1 MRGRIASYSI
11 AFMVACGGRTEI
23 DAGLASDAAT
33 IETATVDASTVD
45 VARASVDGSLDATN
59 ADAREA
65 EANGGA
71 EDAFPAQEFRGV
83 VLLRWAP
90 GSAAP
95 YQAYADFAAGPPVG
109 LTCPTSPGNTGGCC
123 CEDGVPLPGPTPS
136 AGILQLS
143 RLTGQGVLVLLQ
155 PSTTY
160 LQGTSDLG
168 PSWYVYPGIY
178 DYTDSGVWLPCDGIA
193 VAGGGADLLGFEG
206 TLHTGAALTGVVPP
220 IGPDASVVDRSQD
233 FHLSWAPEGLAGEE
247 LLLTVRQITSDG
259 VTACFCS
266 APDSAGELT
275 VDTSILAMFAVEQL
289 SGTIEIERVIV
300 STVTGDDAVID
311 LVGAVAQEADV
322 TFE

>member
-1 MRGRIASYSI
+1 MHGRFAFCSI
-11 AFMVACGGRTEI
+11 AFMVACGGRTEVETGSP
-23 DAGLASDAAT
+23 ADAAPPL
-33 IETATVDASTVD
+33 
-45 VARASVDGSLDATN
+45 DGSPDTTN
-59 ADAREA
+59 ADARDA
-65 EANGGA
+65 EASADVGV
-71 EDAFPAQEFRGV
+71 EDASPAQEFRGV

-90 GSAAP
+90 GSAPP
-95 YQAYADFAAGPPVG
+95 YLAYADFAAGSPVG
-109 LTCPTSPGNTGGCC
+109 LTCPTSPETTGGCC
-123 CEDGVPLPGPTPS
+123 CEDGVALPGPTPS

-155 PSTTY
+155 PSTTN

-178 DYTDSGVWLPCDGIA
+178 DYTDSGVWFPGDAIA

-220 IGPDASVVDRSQD
+220 IGPAPSIVDRSQD
-233 FHLSWAPEGLAGEE
+233 FHVSWTPEGLAGEQV
-247 LLLTVRQITSDG
+247 LLTLRQITTDG

-266 APDSAGELT
+266 APDSSGELT
-275 VDTSILAMFAVEQL
+275 VDTSVLAMFAVEQL
-289 SGTIEIERVIV
+289 SGTIELERVIT
-300 STVTGDDAVID
+300 STVTSDDAVIN